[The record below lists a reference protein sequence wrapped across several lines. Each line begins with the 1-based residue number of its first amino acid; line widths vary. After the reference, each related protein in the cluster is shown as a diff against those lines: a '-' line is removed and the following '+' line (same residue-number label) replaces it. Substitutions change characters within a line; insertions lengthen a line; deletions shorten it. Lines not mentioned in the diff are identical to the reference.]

1 MVYTVNLGLVIVVG
15 DDDVVDVL
23 AVFVVFLLVVSV
35 VTGGIDGVVAF
46 VVFAL
51 VSIENVGVT
60 VDRIDVDVINT
71 VAVVVV

>member
-1 MVYTVNLGLVIVVG
+1 MGYTVNLGLVIVVG

-23 AVFVVFLLVVSV
+23 AVFVVVLLVVSV
-35 VTGGIDGVVAF
+35 VTGGIDGVVVF

-60 VDRIDVDVINT
+60 VDRIDVDFINT